1 MDSLKEI
8 AIYFRYYDENNHYV
22 LKFNVPGQKKTEL
35 YKRVSG
41 FETLMGIN
49 IISDSNDE
57 SFKTMVW
64 YRFFVVFHND

>member
-41 FETLMGIN
+41 FETLM
-49 IISDSNDE
+49 DSNDE